1 MCENAV
7 KKAFGGDGMAWRREQ
22 ADILKWAKNLY
33 YPQSGGNLIP
43 ETDDKA
49 TWDAWKNKFLSWK
62 DSELAKPETSRWWYT
77 FPRQG
82 QEGGGQ
88 RSAPAKPEKPPVK
101 SPIQEA
107 AERNVYFPMLVPE
120 YSAPQALDYSAYTS
134 MSPFGGQGGLLY
146 QPGTQQYREA
156 FPIADNILSYQPP
169 QLGFP
174 QVTYSNPIVLNLI
187 EEGLGGGGGGS
198 PETTPSDVGD
208 DQRGGR
214 DGRGGYDSD
223 RGFAIGNDGKGYQ
236 TDKNSG
242 LPIGSSG
249 YPSVDLGL
257 ATGIG
262 VSNNNA
268 GWGNAEAGVGVGVSS
283 GSGKGPA
290 AGGMGKGY

>member
-1 MCENAV
+1 
-7 KKAFGGDGMAWRREQ
+7 
-22 ADILKWAKNLY
+22 
-33 YPQSGGNLIP
+33 
-43 ETDDKA
+43 
-49 TWDAWKNKFLSWK
+49 
-62 DSELAKPETSRWWYT
+62 
-77 FPRQG
+77 
-82 QEGGGQ
+82 
-88 RSAPAKPEKPPVK
+88 
-101 SPIQEA
+101 
-107 AERNVYFPMLVPE
+107 MLVPE
-120 YSAPQALDYSAYTS
+120 YSAPQALDYSAYTG

-236 TDKNSG
+236 TDKTSG
-242 LPIGSSG
+242 LPIGPSG

-290 AGGMGKGY
+290 AGGVGKGY